1 MCAALYGESS
11 TTQALTA
18 TTIEKNCKALTV
30 CYKGGSKS
38 VPCTISQTDCPACV
52 TFNDGGCYEKQADGT
67 CSFGSLCSTYWDED
81 TSTSAGSGSAAAA
94 SAKSAASHGSA
105 GVSTAGKNTTG
116 SNSTT
121 KTSTSSHASAAGT
134 GTAGSSASDS
144 KGSDMSV
151 VFAII
156 GAAMGVIAV
165 AVIFLTLVRRSRAAH
180 EDEDDVATPPAAM
193 GGGKEPVSTTAA
205 VTYASYDRN
214 RGTSGAGGA
223 ALASVAE
230 PSVVSYY
237 SQQPKDLPIASP
249 RVAGRAVPAAAAA
262 GTTATTTSVAS
273 YYAQQPQ
280 NLPAVSPR
288 VAGRAVP
295 AASRAVPPPAP
306 AARAMPVFAN
316 KAPLNNPHQQQQQ
329 QETVYHQ
336 APVAAQV
343 QVQEAPRRV
352 SSPRN
357 RRESFEF

>member
-18 TTIEKNCKALTV
+18 KTIETNCKSLTV
-30 CYKGGSKS
+30 CYKAGNKA
-38 VPCTISQTDCPACV
+38 VPCTIAQIDCPPCV
-52 TFNDGGCYEKQADGT
+52 TFDNSGCYEKLGDGT
-67 CSFGSLCSTYWDED
+67 CSFGSLCSTYWDEG
-81 TSTSAGSGSAAAA
+81 TSTSAGSGSVATSTANPSSSQAT
-94 SAKSAASHGSA
+94 A
-105 GVSTAGKNTTG
+105 GVPTTSKNTTG
-116 SNSTT
+116 TNST
-121 KTSTSSHASAAGT
+121 TSTSSHSSAAGADT
-134 GTAGSSASDS
+134 AGTAGSAASDS

-180 EDEDDVATPPAAM
+180 EDEDDVATPPAVM
-193 GGGKEPVSTTAA
+193 GGKEPVSTTAA

-214 RGTSGAGGA
+214 RGTNGGSA
-223 ALASVAE
+223 ALGNAAE

-249 RVAGRAVPAAAAA
+249 RVAGRAVPAAAA
-262 GTTATTTSVAS
+262 TVATTTSVAS

-295 AASRAVPPPAP
+295 ASAPRAVPMPAP

-316 KAPLNNPHQQQQQ
+316 NAPLSNPHHHQQQYQ

-336 APVAAQV
+336 APVA